1 MSILIDRDQG
11 ISSPALVPAEG
22 DLARDHAGLELTIGL
37 INNMPDPALKATE
50 RQFMK
55 LLQAAAGPRRIRFH
69 CFSLPSVKRSPD
81 AKWHVESEYS
91 ELTELRRHKFDG
103 LIVTGAEPLAP
114 ELDQEPYW
122 RDLTDL
128 IDWAR
133 VNTRSTIW
141 SCLAAHAAVLHLD
154 RIERRRLQTKCHGVF
169 DCDAVTNDPLTG
181 AAPAPLKVSHSRL
194 NEITEGDLTQA
205 GYRVLT
211 RSALAGVDIFVRQY
225 ASRFVF
231 FQGHPE
237 YDALS
242 LQREYLRD
250 IGRYLARERE
260 NYPAVP
266 VSYFD
271 AATEEKLARF
281 EKQAKHERHPALAN
295 DLPALNL
302 RADIAA
308 GSAAAALF
316 RNWLQY
322 LGAEADASVLAR
334 STKTNRFN
342 LRTNK
347 V

>member
-1 MSILIDRDQG
+1 MAILIDRDQS
-11 ISSPALVPAEG
+11 IASPALVPAES
-22 DLARDHAGLELTIGL
+22 DLARDHAGADLTIGL

-55 LLQAAAGPRRIRFH
+55 LLQAAAGARRIRFH
-69 CFSLPSVKRSPD
+69 CFSLPSVKRSPE

-91 ELTELRRHKFDG
+91 DLAELQRHRFDG
-103 LIVTGAEPLAP
+103 LIVTGAEPVAP
-114 ELDQEPYW
+114 RLDQEPYW
-122 RDLTDL
+122 RDLTAL

-133 VNTRSTIW
+133 ANTRSTIW

-154 RIERRRLQTKCHGVF
+154 RIERRRLPTKCHGIFECEAVAL
-169 DCDAVTNDPLTG
+169 DALTL

-194 NEITEGDLTQA
+194 NELAETDLAQA
-205 GYRVLT
+205 GYQVLT
-211 RSALAGVDIFVRQY
+211 RSAKAGVDVFVRQY

-250 IGRYLARERE
+250 VGRYLSRERDD
-260 NYPAVP
+260 YPHLP

-271 AATEEKLARF
+271 AATEERLARF
-281 EKQAKHERHPALAN
+281 EKQARHQRHPALAN
-295 DLPALNL
+295 ELPALNL
-302 RADIAA
+302 RPDIAA
-308 GSAAAALF
+308 GTAAAALF
-316 RNWLQY
+316 GNWLQC

-334 STKTNRFN
+334 SP
-342 LRTNK
+342 
-347 V
+347 

>member
-11 ISSPALVPAEG
+11 ISSPALVPAEA
-22 DLARDHAGLELTIGL
+22 DLARDHGGAELTIGL

-69 CFSLPSVKRSPD
+69 CFSLPSVTRSPE
-81 AKWHVESEYS
+81 AMWHVESEYS
-91 ELTELRRHKFDG
+91 DLSDLKRQKFDG
-103 LIVTGAEPLAP
+103 LIVTGAEPVAP

-128 IDWAR
+128 IDWAK

-154 RIERRRLQTKCHGVF
+154 RIERQRLPAKCHGIF
-169 DCDAVTNDPLTG
+169 DCDAVTSDSLTRG
-181 AAPAPLKVSHSRL
+181 APAPLKISHSRL
-194 NEITEGDLTQA
+194 NEVTERDLTQA
-205 GYRVLT
+205 GYQVLT

-231 FQGHPE
+231 LQGHPE

-250 IGRYLARERE
+250 IGRYLARERDS
-260 NYPAVP
+260 YPAVP

-271 AATEEKLARF
+271 AATEERLARF
-281 EKQAKHERHPALAN
+281 EKRARHQRHPALTN
-295 DLPALNL
+295 ELPALNL
-302 RADIAA
+302 RGDIAA
-308 GSAAAALF
+308 GSAAAVLF
-316 RNWLQY
+316 RNWLHD
-322 LGAEADASVLAR
+322 LAADTKAQLLAR
-334 STKTNRFN
+334 
-342 LRTNK
+342 
-347 V
+347 

>member
-1 MSILIDRDQG
+1 MTILIDWDQG
-11 ISSPALVPAEG
+11 ISSPALVPAER
-22 DLARDHAGLELTIGL
+22 DFARDHGELTIGL

-55 LLQAAAGPRRIRFH
+55 LLQAAAGLHRIRFH
-69 CFSLPSVKRSPD
+69 CFSLPSVKRSPE

-91 ELTELRRHKFDG
+91 DLADLRRHRFDG
-103 LIVTGAEPLAP
+103 LIVTGAEPVAP

-133 VNTRSTIW
+133 LNTRSTIW

-154 RIERRRLQTKCHGVF
+154 RIERRRLPAKCHGIF
-169 DCDAVTNDPLTG
+169 DCEAVTDDALTH

-194 NEITEGDLTQA
+194 NEIAENDLDEA
-205 GYRVLT
+205 GYQVLT
-211 RSALAGVDIFVRQY
+211 RSAQAGVDVFVRQY

-260 NYPAVP
+260 IYPHLP

-271 AATEEKLARF
+271 AATEEKLLRF
-281 EKQAKHERHPALAN
+281 EKQAKHWRHPALTN
-295 DLPALNL
+295 ELPALNL
-302 RADIAA
+302 RTDIAA
-308 GSAAAALF
+308 GSAAAVLF

-322 LGAEADASVLAR
+322 LGADADASVVPR
-334 STKTNRFN
+334 
-342 LRTNK
+342 
-347 V
+347 

>member
-1 MSILIDRDQG
+1 MTILIDRDQV
-11 ISSPALVPAEG
+11 ISGPGLVPSER
-22 DLARDHAGLELTIGL
+22 DLARDLTIGL
-37 INNMPDPALKATE
+37 VNNMPDPALKATE

-55 LLQAAAGPRRIRFH
+55 LLQAAAGPCRIRFH
-69 CFSLPSVKRSPD
+69 CFSLPSVKRSPE

-91 ELTELRRHKFDG
+91 DLSDLKRQKFDG
-103 LIVTGAEPLAP
+103 LIVTGAEPVAP

-122 RDLTDL
+122 RDLTGL
-128 IDWAR
+128 IDWAKA
-133 VNTRSTIW
+133 NTRSTIW

-154 RIERRRLQTKCHGVF
+154 GIARRPLPAKCHGIF
-169 DCDAVTNDPLTG
+169 DCDVVTSDPLTS

-194 NEITEGDLTQA
+194 NEIVENDLVQA
-205 GYRVLT
+205 GYQVLT
-211 RSALAGVDIFVRQY
+211 RSEEAGVDVFVRQY

-260 NYPAVP
+260 TYPRPP

-271 AATEEKLARF
+271 AATEEKLLRF
-281 EKQAKHERHPALAN
+281 EKKAVHQRHPALTN
-295 DLPALNL
+295 ELPGLNL
-302 RADIAA
+302 RADIGA

-322 LGAEADASVLAR
+322 LSVEADASVPACQPKDIGPALGLPKR
-334 STKTNRFN
+334 
-342 LRTNK
+342 
-347 V
+347 

>member
-1 MSILIDRDQG
+1 MTILIDRDQG
-11 ISSPALVPAEG
+11 ITSPALVPAEG
-22 DLARDHAGLELTIGL
+22 DLARDQPGADLIIGL
-37 INNMPDPALKATE
+37 INNMPDTALKATE

-69 CFSLPSVKRSPD
+69 CFSLPSVKRSPE

-91 ELTELRRHKFDG
+91 DLADLKRQKFDG
-103 LIVTGAEPLAP
+103 LIVTGAEPVAP

-128 IDWAR
+128 IDWAKT
-133 VNTRSTIW
+133 NTRSTIW

-154 RIERRRLQTKCHGVF
+154 GIGRRRLPAKCHGIF
-169 DCDAVTNDPLTG
+169 DCEAVTCDPLTH

-194 NEITEGDLTQA
+194 NEIVESDLVQA
-205 GYRVLT
+205 GYQVLT
-211 RSALAGVDIFVRQY
+211 RSAVAGVDVFIRQY

-250 IGRYLARERE
+250 VGRYLARERDH
-260 NYPAVP
+260 YPHLP
-266 VSYFD
+266 MSYFD
-271 AATEEKLARF
+271 AATEERLARF
-281 EKQAKHERHPALAN
+281 EKRARHERHPALSN
-295 DLPALNL
+295 GLPALTL

-316 RNWLQY
+316 RNWLQF
-322 LGAEADASVLAR
+322 LGTEADTSVLAR
-334 STKTNRFN
+334 
-342 LRTNK
+342 
-347 V
+347 

>member
-1 MSILIDRDQG
+1 MSILIEKDQG
-11 ISSPALVPAEG
+11 VPSPALVPAQEDIAHDRG
-22 DLARDHAGLELTIGL
+22 GAELTIGL
-37 INNMPDPALKATE
+37 VNNMPDPALKATE

-69 CFSLPSVKRSPD
+69 CFSLPSMKRSPE

-91 ELTELRRHKFDG
+91 DLADLKRQSFDG
-103 LIVTGAEPLAP
+103 LIVTGAEPVAP

-122 RDLTDL
+122 RDLTEL
-128 IDWAR
+128 IDWAK

-154 RIERRRLQTKCHGVF
+154 RIGRRRLPAKCHGIF
-169 DCDAVTNDPLTG
+169 DCEPITRDALTG

-194 NEITEGDLTQA
+194 NEVAESDLARA
-205 GYRVLT
+205 GYQVLT
-211 RSALAGVDIFVRQY
+211 RSREAGVDIFVRQY

-250 IGRYLARERE
+250 IGRYLARDRE
-260 NYPAVP
+260 DYPAVP

-281 EKQAKHERHPALAN
+281 EKRARQQRHPALAGE
-295 DLPALNL
+295 LPALTL
-302 RADIAA
+302 RTDIAA
-308 GSAAAALF
+308 GSAAATLF
-316 RNWLQY
+316 GNWLSY
-322 LGAEADASVLAR
+322 LAADTEAGLLAR
-334 STKTNRFN
+334 
-342 LRTNK
+342 
-347 V
+347 

>member
-1 MSILIDRDQG
+1 MTVLIDDRDQG
-11 ISSPALVPAEG
+11 IASPALVPAEG
-22 DLARDHAGLELTIGL
+22 DLARGQAGADLTIGL
-37 INNMPDPALKATE
+37 INNMPDTALKATE

-55 LLQAAAGPRRIRFH
+55 LLQAAAGPRRIRLH
-69 CFSLPSVKRSPD
+69 CFSLPSVKRSPE

-103 LIVTGAEPLAP
+103 LIVTGAEPVAP

-128 IDWAR
+128 IDWAK

-154 RIERRRLQTKCHGVF
+154 GIERRPLPAKCHGIF
-169 DCDAVTNDPLTG
+169 DCEAVTNDSLTQ

-194 NEITEGDLTQA
+194 NEIVESDLAQA
-205 GYRVLT
+205 GYQVLT
-211 RSALAGVDIFVRQY
+211 RSAVAGVDVFVRQY

-250 IGRYLARERE
+250 VGRYLARERDH
-260 NYPAVP
+260 YPQLP

-271 AATEEKLARF
+271 AATEERLARF
-281 EKQAKHERHPALAN
+281 EKRARHERHPALSN
-295 DLPALNL
+295 DLPALTL

-316 RNWLQY
+316 RNWLQF
-322 LGAEADASVLAR
+322 LGAEADASILAG
-334 STKTNRFN
+334 
-342 LRTNK
+342 
-347 V
+347 

>member
-1 MSILIDRDQG
+1 MSILIERDQG
-11 ISSPALVPAEG
+11 VPSPALVPAQEDFAHERG
-22 DLARDHAGLELTIGL
+22 GAELTIGL

-69 CFSLPSVKRSPD
+69 CFSLPSVKRSPE

-91 ELTELRRHKFDG
+91 DLSDLKRQRFDG
-103 LIVTGAEPLAP
+103 LIVTGAEPVAP

-122 RDLTDL
+122 RDLTEL
-128 IDWAR
+128 IDWAK
-133 VNTRSTIW
+133 VNTRSAIW

-154 RIERRRLQTKCHGVF
+154 RIARRRLPAKCHGIF
-169 DCDAVTNDPLTG
+169 NCEAIASDPLTR

-194 NEITEGDLTQA
+194 NEVAESDLTQA
-205 GYRVLT
+205 GYQVLT
-211 RSALAGVDIFVRQY
+211 RSAQAGVDIFVRQY

-281 EKQAKHERHPALAN
+281 EKKARQQCHPALASE
-295 DLPALNL
+295 LPALTL
-302 RADIAA
+302 RTDIAA

-316 RNWLQY
+316 RNWLSY
-322 LGAEADASVLAR
+322 LAADAEAALIAR
-334 STKTNRFN
+334 
-342 LRTNK
+342 
-347 V
+347 

>member
-1 MSILIDRDQG
+1 MTVLIDRDQG
-11 ISSPALVPAEG
+11 ITSPALVPAEG
-22 DLARDHAGLELTIGL
+22 DLARDRAGADLTIGL
-37 INNMPDPALKATE
+37 INNMPDTALKATE

-69 CFSLPSVKRSPD
+69 CFSLPSVKRSPE

-91 ELTELRRHKFDG
+91 DLADLKRQRFDG
-103 LIVTGAEPLAP
+103 LIVTGAEPVAP

-128 IDWAR
+128 IDWAK
-133 VNTRSTIW
+133 VSTRSTIW

-154 RIERRRLQTKCHGVF
+154 GIERRRLPAKCHGIF
-169 DCDAVTNDPLTG
+169 DCEAVTDDSLTH
-181 AAPAPLKVSHSRL
+181 AVPAPLKVSHSRL
-194 NEITEGDLTQA
+194 NEIVEDDLAQA
-205 GYRVLT
+205 GYQVLT
-211 RSALAGVDIFVRQY
+211 RSALAGVDVFVRQY

-250 IGRYLARERE
+250 IGRYLARERDH
-260 NYPAVP
+260 YPHLP
-266 VSYFD
+266 VGYFD
-271 AATEEKLARF
+271 AATEERLARF
-281 EKQAKHERHPALAN
+281 EKRARHERHPALSN

-316 RNWLQY
+316 RNWLQF

-334 STKTNRFN
+334 
-342 LRTNK
+342 
-347 V
+347 

>member
-1 MSILIDRDQG
+1 MSVLIDRDQG
-11 ISSPALVPAEG
+11 IASPALVPAEG
-22 DLARDHAGLELTIGL
+22 DLARDHARAELTIGL
-37 INNMPDPALKATE
+37 VNNMPDTALKATE

-69 CFSLPSVKRSPD
+69 CFSLPSVQRSPE

-91 ELTELRRHKFDG
+91 DLSDLKRQKFDG
-103 LIVTGAEPLAP
+103 LIVTGAEPVAP

-128 IDWAR
+128 IDWAKT
-133 VNTRSTIW
+133 NTRSTIW

-154 RIERRRLQTKCHGVF
+154 RVERQRLPSKCHGIF
-169 DCDAVTNDPLTG
+169 DCEAVTNDTLTRE
-181 AAPAPLKVSHSRL
+181 AQVPLKVSHSRL
-194 NEITEGDLTQA
+194 NEVTESDLAQA
-205 GYRVLT
+205 GYQVLT
-211 RSALAGVDIFVRQY
+211 RSERAGVDIFTRQY

-237 YDALS
+237 YNALS

-260 NYPAVP
+260 VYPALP

-271 AATEEKLARF
+271 AATQEKLVRF
-281 EKQAKHERHPALAN
+281 EKRARHQRHPALTN
-295 DLPALNL
+295 ELPALTL
-302 RADIAA
+302 RTDIAA

-322 LGAEADASVLAR
+322 LGADADASLLAR
-334 STKTNRFN
+334 
-342 LRTNK
+342 
-347 V
+347 

>member
-1 MSILIDRDQG
+1 MSVLIDKDQG
-11 ISSPALVPAEG
+11 MASPALVPAEG
-22 DLARDHAGLELTIGL
+22 DLARDHAGAELTIGL
-37 INNMPDPALKATE
+37 VNNMPDTALKATE

-69 CFSLPSVKRSPD
+69 CFSLPSVQRSPE

-91 ELTELRRHKFDG
+91 DLSDLKRQKFDG
-103 LIVTGAEPLAP
+103 LIVTGAEPVAP

-122 RDLTDL
+122 SDLTDL
-128 IDWAR
+128 IDWAKT
-133 VNTRSTIW
+133 NTRSTIW

-154 RIERRRLQTKCHGVF
+154 RIERQRLPSKCHGIF
-169 DCDAVTNDPLTG
+169 DCEAVTNDTLTRD
-181 AAPAPLKVSHSRL
+181 AQVPLKVSHSRL
-194 NEITEGDLTQA
+194 NEVIESDLAQA
-205 GYRVLT
+205 GYQVLT
-211 RSALAGVDIFVRQY
+211 RSARAGVDIFTRQY

-260 NYPAVP
+260 VYPALP

-271 AATEEKLARF
+271 AATEEKLVRF
-281 EKQAKHERHPALAN
+281 EKRTRHQRHPALTN
-295 DLPALNL
+295 DLPALTL
-302 RADIAA
+302 RTDIAA

-322 LGAEADASVLAR
+322 LGADTEVPLLAR
-334 STKTNRFN
+334 
-342 LRTNK
+342 
-347 V
+347 

>member
-1 MSILIDRDQG
+1 MTILIDRDQG
-11 ISSPALVPAEG
+11 ISSPALVPGEG
-22 DLARDHAGLELTIGL
+22 DLTREPGGAELTIGL

-69 CFSLPSVKRSPD
+69 CFSLPSVKRTPE
-81 AKWHVESEYS
+81 ARWHVESEYS
-91 ELTELRRHKFDG
+91 DLSELRQHKFDG
-103 LIVTGAEPLAP
+103 LIVTGAEPVAP

-122 RDLTDL
+122 RDLTEL

-133 VNTRSTIW
+133 LNTRSTIW

-154 RIERRRLQTKCHGVF
+154 KIGRRRLPAKCHGIF
-169 DCDAVTNDPLTG
+169 DCESVTDDSLTQ

-194 NEITEGDLTQA
+194 NEIAEGDLTDA
-205 GYRVLT
+205 GYQVLT
-211 RSALAGVDIFVRQY
+211 RSALAGVDTFVRQY

-260 NYPAVP
+260 NYPHLP

-271 AATEEKLARF
+271 AATEEKLNRF
-281 EKQAKHERHPALAN
+281 EKKATHQRHPALSN
-295 DLPALNL
+295 ELPALNL

-322 LGAEADASVLAR
+322 LEADIEAPLPAR
-334 STKTNRFN
+334 
-342 LRTNK
+342 
-347 V
+347 

>member
-11 ISSPALVPAEG
+11 ISSPALVPVEG
-22 DLARDHAGLELTIGL
+22 DLARDHDGAELTIGL

-69 CFSLPSVKRSPD
+69 CFSLPSVKRSPE

-91 ELTELRRHKFDG
+91 DLADLKRQRFDG
-103 LIVTGAEPLAP
+103 LIVTGAEPVAP
-114 ELDQEPYW
+114 ELDHEPYW

-133 VNTRSTIW
+133 TNTRSTIW

-154 RIERRRLQTKCHGVF
+154 GIERRRLPAKCHGIF
-169 DCDAVTNDPLTG
+169 DCEAVTNDSLTH
-181 AAPAPLKVSHSRL
+181 AVSAPLKVSHSRL
-194 NEITEGDLTQA
+194 NEIVESDLAAA
-205 GYRVLT
+205 GYQVLT
-211 RSALAGVDIFVRQY
+211 RSAEAGVDVFVRQY

-250 IGRYLARERE
+250 VGRYLARERE
-260 NYPAVP
+260 TYPHLP

-281 EKQAKHERHPALAN
+281 EKRARHQRHPALSN

-316 RNWLQY
+316 GNWLQY
-322 LGAEADASVLAR
+322 LGADADASVLAR
-334 STKTNRFN
+334 
-342 LRTNK
+342 
-347 V
+347 

>member
-1 MSILIDRDQG
+1 MTILIDRDQV

-22 DLARDHAGLELTIGL
+22 DLARDRGAELTIGL
-37 INNMPDPALKATE
+37 INNVPDPALKATE

-55 LLQAAAGPRRIRFH
+55 LLQAAAGSRRIRFH

-81 AKWHVESEYS
+81 AKWHIESEYS
-91 ELTELRRHKFDG
+91 DLADLGRRQFDG
-103 LIVTGAEPLAP
+103 LIVTGAEPVAP

-122 RDLTDL
+122 RDLTEL
-128 IDWAR
+128 IDWAK

-154 RIERRRLQTKCHGVF
+154 RIERRRLPAKCHGIF
-169 DCDAVTNDPLTG
+169 DCEAVTNDPLTRG
-181 AAPAPLKVSHSRL
+181 APMPLKVSHSRL
-194 NEITEGDLTQA
+194 NEIAESELVQA

-211 RSALAGVDIFVRQY
+211 RSEEAGVDVFVRQY

-250 IGRYLARERE
+250 VGRYLARERE
-260 NYPAVP
+260 NYPNLP

-281 EKQAKHERHPALAN
+281 EKQARHQRHPALTN
-295 DLPALNL
+295 ELPALNL

-308 GSAAAALF
+308 GTAAAALF

-322 LGAEADASVLAR
+322 LDTDADVSVPAC
-334 STKTNRFN
+334 
-342 LRTNK
+342 
-347 V
+347 

>member
-11 ISSPALVPAEG
+11 ISSPALVPAQ
-22 DLARDHAGLELTIGL
+22 DDVARNDGGAELTIGL

-55 LLQAAAGPRRIRFH
+55 LLQAAAGPRRIRFQ
-69 CFSLPSVKRSPD
+69 CFSLPSVKRSPE

-91 ELTELRRHKFDG
+91 DLADLKRRKFDG
-103 LIVTGAEPLAP
+103 LIVTGAEPVAP

-122 RDLTDL
+122 RDLTEL
-128 IDWAR
+128 IDWAKT
-133 VNTRSTIW
+133 NTRSTIW

-154 RIERRRLQTKCHGVF
+154 RIERRRLPAKCHGIF
-169 DCDAVTNDPLTG
+169 DCEPITIDALTR

-194 NEITEGDLTQA
+194 NEVVESDLMQA
-205 GYRVLT
+205 GYQVLT
-211 RSALAGVDIFVRQY
+211 RSAEAGIDIFTRQY

-260 NYPAVP
+260 NYPHLP

-281 EKQAKHERHPALAN
+281 ERRAKHERHPALTN
-295 DLPALNL
+295 ELPALNL

-322 LGAEADASVLAR
+322 LAADADVPLRAR
-334 STKTNRFN
+334 
-342 LRTNK
+342 
-347 V
+347 

>member
-1 MSILIDRDQG
+1 MTILIDRDQG

-22 DLARDHAGLELTIGL
+22 DLARDHAGPALTIGL

-55 LLQAAAGPRRIRFH
+55 LLQAAAGARRIRLH
-69 CFSLPSVKRSPD
+69 CFSLPSVKRSAE

-91 ELTELRRHKFDG
+91 DLADLKPGRFDG
-103 LIVTGAEPLAP
+103 LIVTGAEPVAP
-114 ELDQEPYW
+114 ELSQEPYW
-122 RDLTDL
+122 RDLTEL

-133 VNTRSTIW
+133 ANTRSTIW

-154 RIERRRLQTKCHGVF
+154 GIERRRLPAKCHGIF
-169 DCDAVTNDPLTG
+169 DCEAVADDALTQ

-194 NEITEGDLTQA
+194 NELAESDLAQA
-205 GYRVLT
+205 GYQVLT
-211 RSALAGVDIFVRQY
+211 RSALAGVDVFVRQY

-260 NYPAVP
+260 TYPHVP

-271 AATEEKLARF
+271 AVTEEKLARF
-281 EKQAKHERHPALAN
+281 EKRAKHERHPALTN

-302 RADIAA
+302 RPDIAA
-308 GSAAAALF
+308 GIAAAALF

-322 LGAEADASVLAR
+322 LGAKSDASVTAR
-334 STKTNRFN
+334 
-342 LRTNK
+342 
-347 V
+347 

>member
-11 ISSPALVPAEG
+11 ISSPALVPVEG
-22 DLARDHAGLELTIGL
+22 DLARDHGGAELTIGL

-69 CFSLPSVKRSPD
+69 CFSLPSVKRSPE

-91 ELTELRRHKFDG
+91 DLADLKRQRFDG
-103 LIVTGAEPLAP
+103 LIVTGAEPVAP

-133 VNTRSTIW
+133 TNTRSTIW
-141 SCLAAHAAVLHLD
+141 SCLAAHAAVLYLD
-154 RIERRRLQTKCHGVF
+154 GIERRRLPAKCHGIF
-169 DCDAVTNDPLTG
+169 DCEAVTNDSLTH
-181 AAPAPLKVSHSRL
+181 AVSAPLKVSHSRL
-194 NEITEGDLTQA
+194 NEIVEGDLAAA
-205 GYRVLT
+205 GYQVLT
-211 RSALAGVDIFVRQY
+211 RSAEAGVDVFVRQY

-250 IGRYLARERE
+250 VGRYLARERE
-260 NYPAVP
+260 TYPRLP

-281 EKQAKHERHPALAN
+281 EKQARHQRHPALSN
-295 DLPALNL
+295 ELPALNL

-316 RNWLQY
+316 GNWLQY
-322 LGAEADASVLAR
+322 LGADADASVLAR
-334 STKTNRFN
+334 
-342 LRTNK
+342 
-347 V
+347 